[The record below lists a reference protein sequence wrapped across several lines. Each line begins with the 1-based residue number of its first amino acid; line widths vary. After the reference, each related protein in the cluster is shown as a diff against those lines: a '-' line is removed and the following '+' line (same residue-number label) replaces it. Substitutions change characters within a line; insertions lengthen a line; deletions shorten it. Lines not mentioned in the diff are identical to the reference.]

1 MIISTLKTV
10 IFISTL
16 IFIYSSSGQTFKTD
30 KYKGRGLDIAAFERE
45 LLCFFS
51 DGTGKLRK
59 CVISSLLRQ
68 LRQLRRTLASL
79 ESFRFYGRYAHTR
92 GISIPLG
99 EVRNVEIERV
109 TQRDNRISGKM
120 RFQQFSTQE
129 GVLWFK
135 MILLIILNEFPKKT
149 QCFSSQNHQ
158 DLGPRLNYKQSIIT

>member
-1 MIISTLKTV
+1 MIIWTLETV

-79 ESFRFYGRYAHTR
+79 ESFRFYSRYAHK
-92 GISIPLG
+92 
-99 EVRNVEIERV
+99 VRTFWE
-109 TQRDNRISGKM
+109 TQKIWKNLPHGLNIFLVYVQTMKKIF
-120 RFQQFSTQE
+120 FQIMCASQKVQT
-129 GVLWFK
+129 
-135 MILLIILNEFPKKT
+135 LIK
-149 QCFSSQNHQ
+149 SSH
-158 DLGPRLNYKQSIIT
+158 

>member
-1 MIISTLKTV
+1 MINISSIKIFNDWTLETV

-79 ESFRFYGRYAHTR
+79 ESFRFYSRYAH
-92 GISIPLG
+92 I
-99 EVRNVEIERV
+99 
-109 TQRDNRISGKM
+109 K
-120 RFQQFSTQE
+120 
-129 GVLWFK
+129 
-135 MILLIILNEFPKKT
+135 
-149 QCFSSQNHQ
+149 
-158 DLGPRLNYKQSIIT
+158 IITVLKQRVSNIYLIFIQGCGKVWKSGVASDNGARRRCCRCFLICQNLGGLHFGFKWKLWTLLLRFTDL

>member
-79 ESFRFYGRYAHTR
+79 ESFRFYGRYAHTYLSHYTSEAEGR
-92 GISIPLG
+92 FL
-99 EVRNVEIERV
+99 VRVR
-109 TQRDNRISGKM
+109 
-120 RFQQFSTQE
+120 
-129 GVLWFK
+129 
-135 MILLIILNEFPKKT
+135 
-149 QCFSSQNHQ
+149 
-158 DLGPRLNYKQSIIT
+158 